1 LADQVR
7 RVPNRVKAVAES
19 WDAYLKSMPWLKEKN
34 ITFALDEW
42 TGGGWRSGFV
52 RTLCAAEGL
61 HEIFRH
67 SNLITMGGYTAVTSC
82 VWFNETG
89 AAYSSIGLLFKLYR
103 ERFGTI
109 PLKVSGNAPQRPVKG
124 TVGVDRPSVSSGSDT
139 YPLDVAAALTG
150 DRKKVTV
157 AVVNPTESVQEL
169 NLEFRGARLR
179 GGAELYRI
187 AVPELKTEGWSP
199 PWPALRTETS
209 AVKEMP
215 QVIQAAPF
223 SISLYVIELK

>member
-1 LADQVR
+1 
-7 RVPNRVKAVAES
+7 
-19 WDAYLKSMPWLKEKN
+19 
-34 ITFALDEW
+34 
-42 TGGGWRSGFV
+42 
-52 RTLCAAEGL
+52 
-61 HEIFRH
+61 
-67 SNLITMGGYTAVTSC
+67 
-82 VWFNETG
+82 
-89 AAYSSIGLLFKLYR
+89 
-103 ERFGTI
+103 
-109 PLKVSGNAPQRPVKG
+109 
-124 TVGVDRPSVSSGSDT
+124 VGVDRPSVSSGSDT